1 MEVYIDDNKPAVITE
16 SKTFR
21 FNFIKKVESS
31 LKHDI
36 HFIVRHNEFLAEHTI
51 KNEISWLLFKYK
63 HANKIHEHGKQQ
75 NEWTTQICS

>member
-16 SKTFR
+16 PKTFR
-21 FNFIKKVESS
+21 FNLIKR
-31 LKHDI
+31 LKAANEI

-63 HANKIHEHGKQQ
+63 HGNNIHEHGKQ
-75 NEWTTQICS
+75 